1 MLLAIDTSGDVCGL
15 ALAEAGCLRASANR
29 AMTRGHAEA
38 LLPMLAGLLDDEG
51 LSPADIDRIAVT
63 VGPGSFTG
71 LRVGIAAA
79 RGLALALGIPA
90 EGFGTLE
97 AIALA
102 ARDVQGAQPVLACLA
117 GRGDEIVV
125 QAFSDSGEAVSG
137 PERLSA
143 GDAARRFAGWQ
154 GLLAGSGAMALRA
167 VDPSFPEPCEVAGRI
182 AAALAIHASARPPE
196 AARMPPR
203 PFYNR
208 PPDARPSAPVR
219 RRSQGERR

>member
-1 MLLAIDTSGDVCGL
+1 MLLAVDTGL
-15 ALAEAGCLRASANR
+15 ADCSLALGERGVLIAGRVR
-29 AMTRGHAEA
+29 AMQRGHAEV
-38 LLPMLAGLLDDEG
+38 LLPMLADLLEDAGLA
-51 LSPADIDRIAVT
+51 PQRIDRIAVT

-71 LRVGIAAA
+71 LRVGIAAV

-137 PERLSA
+137 PERLPAS
-143 GDAARRFAGWQ
+143 DAARRFAGWQ

-167 VDPSFPEPCEVAGRI
+167 ADPSFPEPCEVAGRI
-182 AAALAIHASARPPE
+182 ASALAIVASARPPD
-196 AARMPPR
+196 AARMPPQ

-208 PPDARPSAPVR
+208 PPDARPSMPPR
-219 RRSQGERR
+219 RRSEGERR